1 MRLVMKF
8 LHSLVLLSYLAATVQ
23 GVQICGGDNPTTDG
37 CGQLE
42 SAGLGL
48 ICCFGILLP
57 FIVIAAYLQIR
68 KALAERRGDDG
79 GGHEEAAFAPD
90 AVDRAGLPERAEGA
104 AGGRALSGPDGE
116 GAAAAAGEDAA
127 AAAAP
132 PRAEEQDTGDGML
145 AFFGKRFLSSS
156 RGRGSKEPSQFQKLD
171 TPPAATGADSF
182 SPKCNNGHDLV
193 YTDAY
198 GGKGFGCDKC
208 SKVSGAGSKSH
219 HCARCSYDLCDDCAR
234 EQAVDHIEALQQ
246 SEGGV
251 WACTVCTLENPQEQ
265 LSCSA
270 CGGDRPEAHTIRM
283 QSLRN
288 VSAAA
293 SAKV

>member
-1 MRLVMKF
+1 MCQNC
-8 LHSLVLLSYLAATVQ
+8 A
-23 GVQICGGDNPTTDG
+23 
-37 CGQLE
+37 
-42 SAGLGL
+42 
-48 ICCFGILLP
+48 
-57 FIVIAAYLQIR
+57 LQ
-68 KALAERRGDDG
+68 
-79 GGHEEAAFAPD
+79 
-90 AVDRAGLPERAEGA
+90 
-104 AGGRALSGPDGE
+104 
-116 GAAAAAGEDAA
+116 
-127 AAAAP
+127 
-132 PRAEEQDTGDGML
+132 
-145 AFFGKRFLSSS
+145 
-156 RGRGSKEPSQFQKLD
+156 
-171 TPPAATGADSF
+171 AATGADSF